1 MFCISLT
8 RILPIDLKFT
18 PDVSYMVKAHYTRP
32 KLAVQNPFL
41 ESKFNDFFYKHLNG
55 VEVQVF
61 SISEFIQP

>member
-1 MFCISLT
+1 
-8 RILPIDLKFT
+8 
-18 PDVSYMVKAHYTRP
+18 MVKAHYTRP